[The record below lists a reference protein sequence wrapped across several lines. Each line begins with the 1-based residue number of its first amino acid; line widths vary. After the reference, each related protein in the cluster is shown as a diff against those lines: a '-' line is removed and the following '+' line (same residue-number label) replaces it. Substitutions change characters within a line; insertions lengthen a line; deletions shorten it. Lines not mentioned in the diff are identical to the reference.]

1 MALRKFLISLTI
13 ALVIILAVA
22 IWFFPARDDFR
33 TENPFWNG
41 SRELAARYPISPLES
56 LTDLPSSPQG
66 STLILIPYLPFLPGE
81 LEALNN
87 FVTNGGT
94 LILADDYGHGNQ
106 VLEYLGLRVRFSGQP
121 LLDPLVNYQ
130 HQWLPRITH
139 FTTSVITNNLQSLVL
154 NHATSLAEIE
164 NNQVIAWSSSI
175 SFLDQ
180 NGDETWQEDEP
191 TGPLPVISLHKLGP
205 GQVILMA
212 DPSLFINSMGEM
224 ESNDTLMKNITTMTT
239 ARLFFDQSHLLPSNL
254 HQTKNLLADLRGT
267 LLTSAGTLGLVIL
280 TLALTLMPL
289 WRERR

>member
-13 ALVIILAVA
+13 ALVIILTAAV
-22 IWFFPARDDFR
+22 WLFPTRDDFR

-56 LTDLPSSPQG
+56 LVDLPSSPQG
-66 STLILIPYLPFLPGE
+66 STLIIIPYLPFLPGE

-87 FVTNGGT
+87 FVTKGGT
-94 LILADDYGHGNQ
+94 LILADDYGYGNQ
-106 VLEYLGLRVRFSGQP
+106 VLEYLRLRVRFSGQA
-121 LLDPLVNYQ
+121 LLDPLVNYL
-130 HQWLPRITH
+130 HQNLPRITH
-139 FTTSVITNNLQSLVL
+139 FTTHVITNNLQSLVL
-154 NHATSLAEIE
+154 NHATSLAEVE
-164 NNQVIAWSSSI
+164 NSQVIVRSSSI

-191 TGPLPVISLHKLGP
+191 TGPLPVISLHKLGF

-239 ARLFFDQSHLLPSNL
+239 ARLFLDQSHLPPSNL